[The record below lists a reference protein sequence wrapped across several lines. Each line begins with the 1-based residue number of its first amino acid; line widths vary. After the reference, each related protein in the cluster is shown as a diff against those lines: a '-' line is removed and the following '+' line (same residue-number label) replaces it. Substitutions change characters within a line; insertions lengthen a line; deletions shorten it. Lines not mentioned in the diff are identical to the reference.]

1 MGRGSADD
9 WQPRTWLRLRG
20 GRKAQREV
28 LASSGGIDVHAT
40 NTEDAR
46 RVSPLQAATWQ
57 CTSLKLEMLP

>member
-46 RVSPLQAATWQ
+46 
-57 CTSLKLEMLP
+57 TSCEPIASGNVAVHFT